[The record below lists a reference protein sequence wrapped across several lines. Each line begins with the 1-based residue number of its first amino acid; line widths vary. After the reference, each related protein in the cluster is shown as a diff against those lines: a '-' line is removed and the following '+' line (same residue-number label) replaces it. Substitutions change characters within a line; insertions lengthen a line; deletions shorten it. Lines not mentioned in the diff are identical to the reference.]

1 MLDGTADIM
10 YRVRP
15 SVTTRATGDISTGS
29 TMVGSTYSS
38 SSVVDI
44 LSIACCARS
53 VIPYEYAR
61 IMKCISGGL
70 PATNTQ
76 NKAASS

>member
-1 MLDGTADIM
+1 MLP
-10 YRVRP
+10 V
-15 SVTTRATGDISTGS
+15 GDISS
-29 TMVGSTYSS
+29 TMVGSTYSTSSSS